1 MVPVP
6 RGTEGIKITSVTS
19 MYESYF
25 LDYASYVIL
34 ERAVPAIEDGLKPVQ
49 RRILHSLYEIDDGR

>member
-1 MVPVP
+1 MFE
-6 RGTEGIKITSVTS
+6 TW
-19 MYESYF
+19 F

-49 RRILHSLYEIDDGR
+49 RRIMHALKEMDDGPFLEVAAAVAVVVAQV